1 MKIEIFE
8 EKIIKIGESA
18 HENWG
23 LIDSSNENYIWIHLN
38 SFPSC
43 HIVIED
49 ENPSNELL
57 LEGARVC
64 KNNTKYRNLKN
75 LKICYTTISN
85 LIKGKEIG
93 SVSYKS
99 NRKVKY
105 IQL

>member
-1 MKIEIFE
+1 MKMETFE
-8 EKIIKIGESA
+8 EKIIKIGQSA
-18 HENWG
+18 KENWD
-23 LIDSSNENYIWIHLN
+23 LIDCSNKNYIWLHLD

-43 HIVIED
+43 HVVIEV

-57 LEGARVC
+57 LEGARLC
-64 KNNTKYRNLKN
+64 KENTKYRYMKN

-85 LIKGKEIG
+85 LIKGNEIG

>member
-1 MKIEIFE
+1 MKMETFE
-8 EKIIKIGESA
+8 EKIIKIEQSA
-18 HENWG
+18 KEKWD
-23 LIDSSNENYIWIHLN
+23 LIDNSNQKYIWLHLD

-43 HIVIED
+43 HVVIED

-57 LEGARVC
+57 LEGARLC
-64 KNNTKYRNLKN
+64 KEYTKYRNLKN

-85 LIKGKEIG
+85 LIKGQEIG
-93 SVSYKS
+93 SVTYKS

>member
-1 MKIEIFE
+1 MKMEIFE
-8 EKIIKIGESA
+8 EKIIKIGQSA
-18 HENWG
+18 KENWY
-23 LIDSSNENYIWIHLN
+23 LIDNSNQNYIWLHLD

-57 LEGARVC
+57 LESARLC
-64 KNNTKYRNLKN
+64 KENTKYRNLKN

-85 LIKGKEIG
+85 LIKGNEIG